1 MEKIAINDAVVHVPE
16 GVCTVTSI
24 IERDLA
30 SLGIRQYYVLEPVY
44 DRKSKI
50 FVPIEGNG
58 TKVRGLPDKEE
69 VLSAIDEIP
78 EAESVWIENDKARLE
93 SFSDPLRRVRLR
105 PRDRAGGG
113 RGFHPVK
120 TREVT
125 KRDGSRTESGTVLA
139 PKAGRFS
146 HRKRDGS
153 RTQKNGSLYENRFF
167 VCRTVPGFGQCKPS
181 PAASILYQSTRH
193 SSSSRSIS
201 LRSIF
206 WPMKTSFCM
215 RSPYFSS
222 HILRTSGYLASTRS
236 IEA

>member
-30 SLGIRQYYVLEPVY
+30 SLGTRQYYVLEPVY

-58 TKVRGLPDKEE
+58 AKVRGLPDKEE

-78 EAESVWIENDKARLE
+78 EAESVWVENDKARLE
-93 SFSDPLRRVRLR
+93 SFSSILSRCDHREMMRLVHTLKTKQTEKMR
-105 PRDRAGGG
+105 TGKKFHSADERIFREAERILRAGGG

-125 KRDGSRTESGTVLA
+125 KRDG
-139 PKAGRFS
+139 P
-146 HRKRDGS
+146 
-153 RTQKNGSLYENRFF
+153 RTQKTVLSIDAAGDGPEHTKKRFS
-167 VCRTVPGFGQCKPS
+167 V
-181 PAASILYQSTRH
+181 
-193 SSSSRSIS
+193 
-201 LRSIF
+201 
-206 WPMKTSFCM
+206 
-215 RSPYFSS
+215 
-222 HILRTSGYLASTRS
+222 
-236 IEA
+236 

>member
-58 TKVRGLPDKEE
+58 AKVRGLPDKEE

-93 SFSDPLRRVRLR
+93 SFS
-105 PRDRAGGG
+105 
-113 RGFHPVK
+113 
-120 TREVT
+120 
-125 KRDGSRTESGTVLA
+125 
-139 PKAGRFS
+139 
-146 HRKRDGS
+146 
-153 RTQKNGSLYENRFF
+153 
-167 VCRTVPGFGQCKPS
+167 
-181 PAASILYQSTRH
+181 SILSRCDHREMMRLVHTLKTKQTEKMRTGKKFHSADERIFREAERILFGEFGYVLGIEPAEVGDFIRTR
-193 SSSSRSIS
+193 
-201 LRSIF
+201 LE
-206 WPMKTSFCM
+206 K
-215 RSPYFSS
+215 
-222 HILRTSGYLASTRS
+222 
-236 IEA
+236 